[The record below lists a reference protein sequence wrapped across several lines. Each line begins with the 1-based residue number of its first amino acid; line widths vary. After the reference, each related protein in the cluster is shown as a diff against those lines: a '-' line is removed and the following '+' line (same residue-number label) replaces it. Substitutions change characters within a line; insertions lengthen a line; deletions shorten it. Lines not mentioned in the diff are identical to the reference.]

1 MHAARGKKVAG
12 LTITALLLTGVFAA
26 TAGCNSLAGN
36 TDSFL
41 DLPQSNDLYGAIVQR
56 LLTVD
61 YDHDFDSGTPPE

>member
-1 MHAARGKKVAG
+1 MHAAWGKKVAS

-36 TDSFL
+36 TDTNRG
-41 DLPQSNDLYGAIVQR
+41 LPQPDDLYGAIVQS

-61 YDHDFDSGTPPE
+61 HDDDFDSGRPPE